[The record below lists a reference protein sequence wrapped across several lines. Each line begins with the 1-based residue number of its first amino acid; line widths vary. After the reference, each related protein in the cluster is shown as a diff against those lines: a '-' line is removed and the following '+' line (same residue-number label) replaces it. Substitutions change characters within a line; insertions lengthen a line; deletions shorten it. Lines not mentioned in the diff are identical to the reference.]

1 MAKNKDMTVPCD
13 DGFIHENYFRG
24 DAPKIDGKLIYKVSF
39 FFYMKVPEDFEP
51 VSSDFTD
58 DNSRE
63 HIIWVSPDT
72 PMTIYPE
79 FFRSELSHPEKYVK
93 HIVTKDI

>member
-1 MAKNKDMTVPCD
+1 MTKPKAPAEPKVPKAWKCSICGHVYEGAELPKDYVCPLC
-13 DGFIHENYFRG
+13 GHG
-24 DAPKIDGKLIYKVSF
+24 
-39 FFYMKVPEDFEP
+39 PEDFEP

-63 HIIWVSPDT
+63 HLIWVSPDT